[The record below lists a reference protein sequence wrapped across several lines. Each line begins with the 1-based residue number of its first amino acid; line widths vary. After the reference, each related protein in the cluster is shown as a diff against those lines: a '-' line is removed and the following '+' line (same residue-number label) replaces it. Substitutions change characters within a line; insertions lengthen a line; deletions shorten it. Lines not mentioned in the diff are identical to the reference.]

1 MPVSGSGQLVARRDS
16 RRPTGKLIFEN
27 SLVKKKHT
35 HKKKNNLNV
44 RALQEETGETEQRR
58 IPHFALSHASH
69 SNIPQAFDT
78 TNVMELY

>member
-1 MPVSGSGQLVARRDS
+1 MFEHSKKRLV
-16 RRPTGKLIFEN
+16 
-27 SLVKKKHT
+27 V
-35 HKKKNNLNV
+35 
-44 RALQEETGETEQRR
+44 TEQRR